1 MAVKSK
7 TQIITAIDSKIIANG
22 NISAVDTNAILKDI
36 LDCAELNT
44 LPNPSDLKEFAFQG
58 NSINNRGA
66 ELDYSLRG
74 ISGLFVNITLTI
86 MIKETNVNNV
96 IFNFE
101 NKEIFSELSSI
112 IKNNNN
118 KENPLDFLVKIRNKN
133 TAEIYKR
140 LNQTPKN
147 FRIGSL
153 NFLLNNNS
161 FNIIVESQ
169 EPNDKLFADDI
180 ISTSFILHSNG

>member
-1 MAVKSK
+1 MAAKSK
-7 TQIITAIDSKIIANG
+7 NQIKAAIDSKIIAKG

-44 LPNPSDLKEFAFQG
+44 LPNANDLKGFSFQG
-58 NSINNRGA
+58 NSTSNRGA

-86 MIKETNVNNV
+86 MIKETNVNNI

-101 NKEIFSELSSI
+101 NKDIFSELSSI
-112 IKNNNN
+112 IKNNN

-140 LNQTPKN
+140 LKQTPKN
-147 FRIGSL
+147 FRVGSL

-169 EPNDKLFADDI
+169 EPNDALFAEDI
-180 ISTSFILHSNG
+180 ISTSFIIHSKG